1 MYRYNVVPDGA
12 INRWKIFDNQENKFL
27 DQVFSSRHIAEV
39 RMKEL
44 SAIAENPGSSAA
56 RKPTTNSSS
65 DFSEEIKKVMDAV
78 GAARPGASRRKAQV
92 IMDVVGTPEKNRELL
107 VKTLFLDLN
116 MTCTSCNLTY
126 ATAADLEQL
135 QIEKYRDVG
144 YPDSMTVYL
153 TCHCGHSGEYTF
165 KPNPFMMT
173 SATNVSHDAYGT
185 GVNVS

>member
-1 MYRYNVVPDGA
+1 MYRYNVIPDGST
-12 INRWKIFDNQENKFL
+12 INRWRIFDNQENKL
-27 DQVFSSRHIAEV
+27 LEQVFSSRHIAEV

-44 SAIAENPGSSAA
+44 SAADAA
-56 RKPTTNSSS
+56 
-65 DFSEEIKKVMDAV
+65 
-78 GAARPGASRRKAQV
+78 AAATSSRRKKTQE
-92 IMDVVGTPEKNRELL
+92 IMDVIGTPEKNREVL
-107 VKTLFLDLN
+107 VKTLFLDLK

-126 ATAADLEQL
+126 ATGADLEQL
-135 QIEKYRDVG
+135 DITKYRDVG

>member
-1 MYRYNVVPDGA
+1 MYRYNVVPDGST
-12 INRWKIFDNQENKFL
+12 INRWRIFDNQENKLL

-44 SAIAENPGSSAA
+44 SVA
-56 RKPTTNSSS
+56 
-65 DFSEEIKKVMDAV
+65 D
-78 GAARPGASRRKAQV
+78 ASRRKAQV
-92 IMDVVGTPEKNRELL
+92 IIDVVGTPEKNREVL
-107 VKTLFLDLN
+107 VKTLFLDLK
-116 MTCTSCNLTY
+116 MTCTGCNLTY

-173 SATNVSHDAYGT
+173 TNVSSDAYGT
-185 GVNVS
+185 GENVS

>member
-1 MYRYNVVPDGA
+1 MYRYNVIPDGST
-12 INRWKIFDNQENKFL
+12 INRWRIFDNQENKLL

-44 SAIAENPGSSAA
+44 SVA
-56 RKPTTNSSS
+56 
-65 DFSEEIKKVMDAV
+65 D
-78 GAARPGASRRKAQV
+78 ASRRKAQV
-92 IMDVVGTPEKNRELL
+92 IIDVVGTPEKNREVL
-107 VKTLFLDLN
+107 VKTLFLDLK

-135 QIEKYRDVG
+135 DITKYRDVG

>member
-12 INRWKIFDNQENKFL
+12 INRWKIFDNQENKLL

-44 SAIAENPGSSAA
+44 SA
-56 RKPTTNSSS
+56 S
-65 DFSEEIKKVMDAV
+65 D
-78 GAARPGASRRKAQV
+78 ASRRKMRKAQA
-92 IMDVVGTPEKNRELL
+92 IMDVVGTPEKNREVL
-107 VKTLFLDLN
+107 VKALFLEMN

-165 KPNPFMMT
+165 KPNPFMM
-173 SATNVSHDAYGT
+173 SNVSSDAYGT